1 MTGSDTERL
10 HERLDKIEEKVDEVR
25 DWMHQQKGGQRAFY
39 ALMGLSAAFGG
50 LIARAVDWLRP

>member
-1 MTGSDTERL
+1 MTKSESERL
-10 HERLDKIEEKVDEVR
+10 HDRLVRLEVKIDEVR

-50 LIARAVDWLRP
+50 LIARAIDWLRP

>member
-1 MTGSDTERL
+1 MTKGESDL
-10 HERLDKIEEKVDEVR
+10 LYERLDKLEEKIDEVR

-50 LIARAVDWLRP
+50 LIARAIDWMKP

>member
-1 MTGSDTERL
+1 MTLGEMDRL
-10 HERLDKIEEKVDEVR
+10 HERLDRLDEKIDEVR

-50 LIARAVDWLRP
+50 LIARAIDWMKP

>member
-1 MTGSDTERL
+1 MSTSESERL
-10 HERLDKIEEKVDEVR
+10 HDRLVRLEEKIDEVR

>member
-1 MTGSDTERL
+1 MTGSDADRL

-50 LIARAVDWLRP
+50 LIARAIDWLRT

>member
-1 MTGSDTERL
+1 MTKSESERL
-10 HERLDKIEEKVDEVR
+10 HDRLVRLEEKIDEVR

-50 LIARAVDWLRP
+50 LIARAIDWLRP

>member
-50 LIARAVDWLRP
+50 LIARAIDWLRP